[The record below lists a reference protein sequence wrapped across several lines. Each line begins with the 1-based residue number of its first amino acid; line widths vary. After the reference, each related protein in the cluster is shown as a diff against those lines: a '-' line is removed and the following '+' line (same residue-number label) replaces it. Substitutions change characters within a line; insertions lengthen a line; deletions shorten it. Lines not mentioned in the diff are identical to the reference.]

1 MLRVC
6 TRICTLVVV
15 CVLAPWWSVQSFRTT
30 SFKPV
35 RMRRAGQPPLAA
47 SRQREGTVEF
57 DSGDCFYRPHSKII
71 RDMGVLALRVL
82 PQQRLNG
89 ARARNHSGD
98 GGGGAGEL
106 DGRGISVL
114 DAMCGSGIRALRYIE
129 EGGAR
134 YVVANDADDDTQLAN
149 ARAANL
155 GKHIVAGSV
164 ALQCG
169 DAMDAYF
176 AARLERSYYDMI
188 DADGFGSGMP
198 HSAEAWWALRL
209 GGLLYLCSTD
219 ARTAAGKNSAAAA
232 WRGFGAVAQS
242 MPSSNELGVRLL
254 VADAVR
260 QAAAR
265 GMEAVP
271 VFGVYHRPSSCARV
285 MMRLVAAGRHSCPS
299 SAEKSM
305 GFAAYCALTGE
316 HWILSLSDIH
326 DPRAAAVCP

>member
-1 MLRVC
+1 MRVFDMLRVC

-134 YVVANDADDDTQLAN
+134 CYHYAYVNVYVDLS
-149 ARAANL
+149 
-155 GKHIVAGSV
+155 GSV
-164 ALQCG
+164 CLSLS
-169 DAMDAYF
+169 F
-176 AARLERSYYDMI
+176 SLSFSVFLSLFHTLSLARSLSLSPL
-188 DADGFGSGMP
+188 FP
-198 HSAEAWWALRL
+198 L
-209 GGLLYLCSTD
+209 
-219 ARTAAGKNSAAAA
+219 
-232 WRGFGAVAQS
+232 
-242 MPSSNELGVRLL
+242 
-254 VADAVR
+254 
-260 QAAAR
+260 
-265 GMEAVP
+265 
-271 VFGVYHRPSSCARV
+271 SCARA
-285 MMRLVAAGRHSCPS
+285 RS
-299 SAEKSM
+299 
-305 GFAAYCALTGE
+305 
-316 HWILSLSDIH
+316 LSLSLSFFCSMCC
-326 DPRAAAVCP
+326 VCACVRVFVYVRVYKYVTHEYYINIFSHTHEHTHTSTHTHTHTQKHTHRHTHTHHIQVRGGK